1 MPSYY
6 RPISL
11 TTSLYKIMAKALA
24 NRLKVT
30 LADTVAENQKA
41 LIKGRQIT
49 DAILIANEAIDT
61 WKQKKTKGFVLKL
74 DIEKAHRAQKEK
86 KKREKKPSFPHLN
99 PTRHH
104 RHSIT
109 AIDPQSTVRRLHP
122 SFSSRP
128 SARHRRSHPQPKL
141 TLVVAVVRFR
151 PIVAQSSAAVEPL
164 RSSSDFV
171 TQATPIVTPLRR
183 ISFNASHFAV
193 AQSTAASSVVVHRR
207 SPQPESHAHPTRI
220 AAPTPFSTKSDL
232 THVSSLQPDSGL
244 QSLRTANQPD
254 SRPSP

>member
-61 WKQKKTKGFVLKL
+61 WKQKKTK
-74 DIEKAHRAQKEK
+74 
-86 KKREKKPSFPHLN
+86 
-99 PTRHH
+99 
-104 RHSIT
+104 
-109 AIDPQSTVRRLHP
+109 
-122 SFSSRP
+122 
-128 SARHRRSHPQPKL
+128 
-141 TLVVAVVRFR
+141 VVRFR